1 MLFAGLIALLLSL
14 FPSFTEEAKVMVDG
28 YEVIKNIPNKYLF
41 LTGWFLTGFSIL
53 HLYPVLFS
61 RKVRTVICV
70 AVASVILAAAI
81 VIAAFFC
88 FIYLCHPDD
97 KPFNYSEGRS
107 FNQADW
113 NRRDVYYDDRK
124 YVVDDLMKNHLPQG
138 MPYRK
143 VTDLL
148 GESSPCFPSKD
159 STTFALSYEIE
170 VLHRWADIDPYE
182 TVYLH
187 VIFSAA
193 DSLLIDS
200 ELK

>member
-1 MLFAGLIALLLSL
+1 MNEQVKETGKQPEDDILSSKEWWASQRRKYNKGLV
-14 FPSFTEEAKVMVDG
+14 TV
-28 YEVIKNIPNKYLF
+28 KNIPNKYLF
-41 LTGWFLTGFSIL
+41 LTGWFLTGFSVL

-88 FIYLCHPDD
+88 FIYLCNPDD

-113 NRRDVYYDDRK
+113 DRRDVYYDDRK

-138 MPYRK
+138 MPYSK

-159 STTFALSYEIE
+159 STT
-170 VLHRWADIDPYE
+170 LHCRMK
-182 TVYLH
+182 
-187 VIFSAA
+187 
-193 DSLLIDS
+193 
-200 ELK
+200 LKSCTGGQILTLTRPFTCTLYFPLRIPC